1 MRLPPS
7 AISVLLALPLLAAAA
22 ELPQSG
28 PEDPRIRTLVYDP
41 NQVVVIKGHY
51 GFEQM
56 IQFAPDEKI
65 KSLSIGDS
73 LAWQVVPNKQGNL
86 LFLKPVE
93 PKAHTNL
100 AVVSNKRTYAFELI
114 AVNGPAQVDHM
125 NYVVRFEYPQ
135 DAEAR
140 VQARLAA
147 IRHEQQQ
154 EVVPERKVDPSA
166 WNLDYTY
173 QGDRALAPLHVFD
186 DGTFTYFEFRPHQDL
201 PAIFLVGKDRKESLL
216 NYHVSG
222 RYVVVERTG
231 RQFTLRS
238 RDGTLCVYNEA
249 AWHAPASP
257 SASAAALP
265 ASAASSAAEPASA
278 SSVEPAADDG
288 HASN

>member
-1 MRLPPS
+1 MKLPPS
-7 AISVLLALPLLAAAA
+7 VIPLLLTLPLLAAAA

-28 PEDPRIRTLVYDP
+28 PDDPRIRTLVYDP

-56 IQFAPDEKI
+56 IEFAPDEKI

-86 LFLKPVE
+86 LFVKPVE

-100 AVVSNKRTYAFELI
+100 AVVSDRRTYAFELI
-114 AVNGPAQVDHM
+114 AVNGPAQVDTM
-125 NYVVRFEYPQ
+125 NYVVRFQYPQ

-186 DGTFTYFEFRPHQDL
+186 DGAFTYFEFRPHQDL

-216 NYHVSG
+216 NYHISG
-222 RYVVVERTG
+222 RYVVVERTWK
-231 RQFTLRS
+231 QFTLRS
-238 RDGTLCVYNEA
+238 REGTLCVYNED
-249 AWHAPASP
+249 AWHAPVAP
-257 SASAAALP
+257 PTSAAAP
-265 ASAASSAAEPASA
+265 ATPSPPTASPAPASSASEP
-278 SSVEPAADDG
+278 VADDG
-288 HASN
+288 HASD